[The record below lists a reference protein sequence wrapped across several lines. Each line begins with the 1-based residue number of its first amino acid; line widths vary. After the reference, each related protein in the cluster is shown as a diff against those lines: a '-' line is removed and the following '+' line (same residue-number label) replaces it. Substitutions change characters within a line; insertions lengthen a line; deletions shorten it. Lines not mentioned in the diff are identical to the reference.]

1 MAARNQIRCPQCGV
15 PNDPGALFC
24 SRCGASQNRPGYAGT
39 RSGRVS
45 LAGATMALA
54 CLIGLAVT
62 AFVLYTIVTRAVAPT
77 ARAATTTTVY
87 SGSPGTMATLNT
99 STTVGATTSTT
110 AGGITAKGSILV
122 RPQAATASSS
132 LTPTN
137 LNDFRPTNLL
147 DGDVS
152 TAWVEGARGTG
163 AGQWVKFQF
172 EQPITLARIEIANGY
187 QKSAEFFAEED
198 VGDALLV
205 QGALERFAVDY
216 SDGSRQVIQ
225 LQDEQGLQAMDPK
238 TNNNQPITTQW
249 IKFTVLAVYPA
260 YKWPQAAL
268 SDIHVYEVVQ

>member
-24 SRCGASQNRPGYAGT
+24 SRCGASQNRPGYTGT

-62 AFVLYTIVTRAVAPT
+62 AFVLYTIVTRVVAPT
-77 ARAATTTTVY
+77 AHAATSTTVY
-87 SGSPGTMATLNT
+87 SGSPGTLATLNT
-99 STTVGATTSTT
+99 STTVGPTTSTT
-110 AGGITAKGSILV
+110 ADGTTSKGSILV

-152 TAWVEGARGTG
+152 TAWVEGAAGTG
-163 AGQWVKFQF
+163 ARQWVKFQF

-187 QKSAEFFAEED
+187 QKSAEFFAD
-198 VGDALLV
+198 YVRVKSL
-205 QGALERFAVDY
+205 QVDY

-225 LQDEQGLQAMDPK
+225 LQDEQGLQVMDPK
-238 TNNNQPITTQW
+238 TTDNQPITTQW
-249 IKFTVLAVYPA
+249 IKFTILTVYPA

-268 SDIHVYEVVQ
+268 SDIHIYEVVQ